1 VQNKNIIEQCMYK
14 PNITAK
20 RKKTAVLWHLV
31 LKNADMQKWC
41 KQKYAAF
48 TIPEQKP
55 WKKDI

>member
-1 VQNKNIIEQCMYK
+1 MYVQNKNITKQCMYK

-41 KQKYAAF
+41 KQK
-48 TIPEQKP
+48 
-55 WKKDI
+55 